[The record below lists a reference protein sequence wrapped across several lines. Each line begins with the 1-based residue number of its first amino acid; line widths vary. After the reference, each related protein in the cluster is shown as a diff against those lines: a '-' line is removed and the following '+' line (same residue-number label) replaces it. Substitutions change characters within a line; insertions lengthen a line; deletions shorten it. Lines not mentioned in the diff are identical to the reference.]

1 MSWQSC
7 SAISRPPRVS
17 RQPWSSRGRCWT
29 RSTSRRATR
38 TAIPKGRRSSTT
50 AHFRARRH
58 CALPVR
64 SLSSSVVVWPDRAA
78 VESALRLWAEEAARI
93 PELVRVGYFGSYAR
107 GDWGVGSDLDVVL
120 VVAGARPPL
129 ARPAGGWGLTP
140 FPVPPG
146 SVVCTHHDW
155 RGRRPPRPVPR
166 RLSPQGG
173 G

>member
-7 SAISRPPRVS
+7 SAISRPPRMS
-17 RQPWSSRGRCWT
+17 RRPWSSRARCWT

-78 VESALRLWAEEAARI
+78 VESALRRWAEEAARI
-93 PELVRVGYFGSYAR
+93 RRELVSVGYFGSYAR
-107 GDWGVGSDLDVVL
+107 DDWGVGSDLDVVL
-120 VVAGARPPL
+120 VVAG
-129 ARPAGGWGLTP
+129 GGL
-140 FPVPPG
+140 PV
-146 SVVCTHHDW
+146 
-155 RGRRPPRPVPR
+155 GRRPVA
-166 RLSPQGG
+166 GG
-173 G
+173 LHRV

>member
-78 VESALRLWAEEAARI
+78 VESALCLWAEEAARI
-93 PELVRVGYFGSYAR
+93 RPELVRVGYFGSYAR

-120 VVAGARPPL
+120 VVAGAGLPF
-129 ARPAGGWGLTP
+129 ARCPVAWGLTP
-140 FPVPPG
+140 LPVPLHSLVFTHDEWGGVAPPG
-146 SVVCTHHDW
+146 
-155 RGRRPPRPVPR
+155 
-166 RLSPQGG
+166 
-173 G
+173 

>member
-93 PELVRVGYFGSYAR
+93 RPELVRVGYFGSYAR
-107 GDWGVGSDLDVVL
+107 DDWGVGSDLDVVL
-120 VVAGARPPL
+120 VVAGGGPPPPRRPGP
-129 ARPAGGWGLTP
+129 WGLP
-140 FPVPPG
+140 
-146 SVVCTHHDW
+146 
-155 RGRRPPRPVPR
+155 PVPR
-166 RLSPQGG
+166 PPASLWGATGARGG
-173 G
+173 GCAPAAVTRL

>member
-29 RSTSRRATR
+29 RSPSRRATR

-120 VVAGARPPL
+120 IVAGARPPL
-129 ARPAGGWGLTP
+129 ARAPPAGGLTP
-140 FPVPPG
+140 YVGPRDVY
-146 SVVCTHHDW
+146 VCSRHD
-155 RGRRPPRPVPR
+155 
-166 RLSPQGG
+166 
-173 G
+173 

>member
-7 SAISRPPRVS
+7 SAISRPRRVS

-64 SLSSSVVVWPDRAA
+64 SLNSSVVVWPDRAA
-78 VESALRLWAEEAARI
+78 VESALRRWAEEALRI
-93 PELVRVGYFGSYAR
+93 RPELVRVGYFGSYAR

-120 VVAGARPPL
+120 VVAGGGPPL
-129 ARPAGGWGLTP
+129 APRPAALE
-140 FPVPPG
+140 PP
-146 SVVCTHHDW
+146 
-155 RGRRPPRPVPR
+155 PPPAPAPS
-166 RLSPQGG
+166 LAH
-173 G
+173 